1 LLKTKW
7 LRNHLVIDMPTD
19 PLSLAFGALADPTRR
34 ALLARLAATGEA
46 NVAMLAEPFDMSSP
60 AISKHLKVLERAGL
74 VEVGRYAQSRPRR
87 LVAKP
92 LAEAA
97 EWLAHYRPFWESTLD
112 QLDDYVR
119 ELKAERAAP
128 AKSTRKRTGS
138 R

>member
-1 LLKTKW
+1 MVTY
-7 LRNHLVIDMPTD
+7 MSTD

-34 ALLARLAATGEA
+34 AILARLAATGEA
-46 NVAMLAEPFDMSSP
+46 SVAMLAEPFDMSSP

-74 VEVGRYAQSRPRR
+74 VEVGRNAQSRPRR

-92 LAEAA
+92 LAEAT

-112 QLDDYVR
+112 HLDDYVR

-128 AKSTRKRTGS
+128 AKPTRRRARS